1 MTRGPARGTAATPVK
16 SADVGIAIV
25 DENVI
30 FRAGL
35 VHFLSAEDA
44 FTVVMQTATVR
55 EAAGAVGALQPE
67 VVLVGVD
74 RVTADVPEDLTT
86 LRAAAPLARVVVLLA
101 QEDPL
106 AVKRLLTAG
115 VQAAIPRQA
124 SPQELAGTIRGIV
137 QGADRIVLSV
147 ARSTLACLRA
157 QGEPQLTAR
166 EREIVALVARGL
178 RNSQIAR
185 HLVITEGTVKRHLS
199 NAYAKLDA
207 SCRTEAVR
215 KAAERGMIPPVM
227 SVMIPPEGY
236 EAAG

>member
-1 MTRGPARGTAATPVK
+1 MTRGPARGTAAPLVK
-16 SADVGIAIV
+16 AGDVGIAIV
-25 DENVI
+25 DENII

-44 FTVVMQTATVR
+44 FTVVTQTATVR
-55 EAAGAVGALQPE
+55 EAVAAVGVLQPE

-74 RVTADVPEDLTT
+74 RVTAGVPEDLTT
-86 LRAAAPLARVVVLLA
+86 LRAVAPLARIVVLLA

-106 AVKRLLTAG
+106 SVKRLLTAG
-115 VQAAIPRQA
+115 VRAAIPRQA

-137 QGADRIVLSV
+137 HGADRIVLSV
-147 ARSTLACLRA
+147 SQRTLAGLRG
-157 QGEPQLTAR
+157 QGESPLTAR

-215 KAAERGMIPPVM
+215 KAVERGMIPPVM
-227 SVMIPPEGY
+227 SVMAPPDGY